1 MQLTNSQE
9 INQSL
14 FWEALLQL
22 NALCGVEAVPNYQT
36 QVPDG
41 NFERKQLKA
50 ALSTVQFKYLE
61 RFLS

>member
-22 NALCGVEAVPNYQT
+22 NSSCGVEAIPNYQT
-36 QVPDG
+36 QVPDES
-41 NFERKQLKA
+41 FERKQLKA